1 MSRCASESPLPARTL
16 GRALSRCC
24 WPNVLLAL
32 VVTLTYF
39 GLSALL
45 SPFFSRRDAPMAYL
59 LATILISLTIVPVR
73 RRVRAVINRLIYDGW
88 QSGEELLR
96 DIGGALSRTIDPD
109 ALRTLLVDDLPGAC

>member
-1 MSRCASESPLPARTL
+1 MLLA
-16 GRALSRCC
+16 
-24 WPNVLLAL
+24 NVLLAL

-73 RRVRAVINRLIYDGW
+73 RRVRAVINRLICDGW

-96 DIGGALSRTIDPD
+96 DIGGALRRTIDPD
-109 ALRTLLVDDLPGAC
+109 ALAPCWSMSSPDAC